1 MKRHLTDIRGFT
13 LAEVLVVTG
22 ILGIVMGAIF
32 SLYITNLKSATTQDE
47 TLEMQQ
53 NLRMAMETISRSL
66 KNAGML
72 VPQTLTA
79 LKSSS
84 SSTALTLY
92 AASSDA
98 VYARVTATKIRST
111 AYANYS
117 APIDSAAGFSTGDRI
132 RVIKILDNS
141 PVFAGYTSLF
151 VSATGGTNLKFVQ
164 GISSNT
170 FSTGTDVSMGDMIA
184 KAASPAATG
193 MYDTVTFDLVS
204 GGSCPANQTCL
215 ERVTNGVSE
224 IIAGY
229 FASSGVQFSY
239 VDVNGYDQTT
249 PSADTRAVRIT
260 LNGTA
265 TTANGVKSKQ
275 LISLIKLRNV
285 R

>member
-117 APIDSAAGFSTGDRI
+117 APVDSAAGFSAGDRI

-141 PVFAGYTSLF
+141 SVFTGYTSLF

-229 FASSGVQFSY
+229 FASGGVQFSY